1 MPRDTDGEYLMSL
14 TICAIRA
21 RLRLTRARLLV
32 YEPRKL
38 KGALFTGAPLKFG
51 PGRALTEQARP

>member
-1 MPRDTDGEYLMSL
+1 MSL

-21 RLRLTRARLLV
+21 RLRLTRARLIV
-32 YEPRKL
+32 YEPRKF

-51 PGRALTEQARP
+51 PGLALTEQARP